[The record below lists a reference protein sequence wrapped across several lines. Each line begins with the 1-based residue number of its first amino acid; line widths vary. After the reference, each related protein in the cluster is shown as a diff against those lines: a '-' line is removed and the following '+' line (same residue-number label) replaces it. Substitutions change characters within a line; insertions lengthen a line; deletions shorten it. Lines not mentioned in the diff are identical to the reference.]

1 MSTSRQTNG
10 AHGCLMFPQKVRLKV
25 EQLFARHPR
34 GGLVLTYKY
43 QTLRLAWAWIH
54 LNYQSL
60 RTFDS
65 RKRVYLIWIQ
75 FKTVETLWKK
85 CYPPSHL
92 ATLTKWRAM
101 CNRHDSCQQIC
112 QTNIQKY
119 ICQWDSAVWLLLAPE
134 VVICGT
140 SSILWF
146 FIWGVCPIN
155 WTSLN
160 VVIKYWH
167 GIYCNYKLK
176 PASFIVHK
184 SFKFCLLVFF

>member
-1 MSTSRQTNG
+1 MPKVPVERALSPYGGTVICRRSKKRFSADQKNIRHYTSRPGVGMNT
-10 AHGCLMFPQKVRLKV
+10 F
-25 EQLFARHPR
+25 E
-34 GGLVLTYKY
+34 
-43 QTLRLAWAWIH
+43 I
-54 LNYQSL
+54 YQSS

-75 FKTVETLWKK
+75 SKTVETLFDRNVT
-85 CYPPSHL
+85 PLL
-92 ATLTKWRAM
+92 ATLTKWKAM

-112 QTNIQKY
+112 QTNIQRY
-119 ICQWDSAVWLLLAPE
+119 ICLWDSAVWLLLESE

-160 VVIKYWH
+160 VVSMGFIAITNWNLYHLLCIKALNSAWLYSFNSRNYWV
-167 GIYCNYKLK
+167 NT
-176 PASFIVHK
+176 
-184 SFKFCLLVFF
+184 